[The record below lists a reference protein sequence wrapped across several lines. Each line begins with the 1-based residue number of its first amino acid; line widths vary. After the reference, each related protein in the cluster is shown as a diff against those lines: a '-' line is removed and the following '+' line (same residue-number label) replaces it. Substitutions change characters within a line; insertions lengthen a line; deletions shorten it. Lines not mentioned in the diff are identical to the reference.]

1 MSKPLTAKQKL
12 FVKEYTLDKNATQ
25 SAIRAGYS
33 KHTAQK
39 IGSENLSKPVIAQA
53 IDKEMTKAMKKIDEA
68 IIVVHKTKAEWLARV
83 EDIAFSDLTEMFAR
97 DKNGKLTMSLS
108 DIKDRKIGH
117 LIKKIKVHQNGSI
130 EVDLKN
136 DQHALEL
143 IAKHQGW
150 IADQVNIG
158 VPGAPQDLSKQD
170 FKSIFSDPKVTQLA
184 LQLAEATCKPAPK
197 GEKEKK

>member
-1 MSKPLTAKQKL
+1 
-12 FVKEYTLDKNATQ
+12 
-25 SAIRAGYS
+25 
-33 KHTAQK
+33 
-39 IGSENLSKPVIAQA
+39 
-53 IDKEMTKAMKKIDEA
+53 
-68 IIVVHKTKAEWLARV
+68 
-83 EDIAFSDLTEMFAR
+83 MFAR